1 MVLVLL
7 EPLREITA
15 PKVASPPSLVHAGG
29 ERLWGQIMV
38 TRSFNYFA
46 LRSDFDRSAHHLVA
60 TCTALASNERQALLE
75 GLADLAAKI
84 ADGVQGHREEAA
96 ILISIQR
103 VMQRVKREVFTHA
116 TSPLDHNPSWLP
128 AYQCVIEASQER

>member
-1 MVLVLL
+1 M
-7 EPLREITA
+7 T
-15 PKVASPPSLVHAGG
+15 
-29 ERLWGQIMV
+29 
-38 TRSFNYFA
+38 TRSFSYSD

-60 TCTALASNERQALLE
+60 TCTALAPHERQALLE

-84 ADGVQGHREEAA
+84 ADEVQGDREEVA

-103 VMQRVKREVFTHA
+103 VMQRVRGEVFSHA
-116 TSPLDHNPSWLP
+116 ASPLDHNQSSLP